1 MDELTREEMVEYIDY
16 LDSRLEAL
24 YAKSDEEPDTK
35 KAEGAYDSDGP
46 IPLKKKKKGGVHQRT
61 PKGYHNDHRS

>member
-24 YAKSDEEPDTK
+24 YAKSDEEPEKK
-35 KAEGAYDSDGP
+35 KAEGADDSDGP
-46 IPLKKKKKGGVHQRT
+46 IPF
-61 PKGYHNDHRS
+61 

>member
-24 YAKSDEEPDTK
+24 YAESDEEPDTK
-35 KAEGAYDSDGP
+35 KAEGADDSDGQ
-46 IPLKKKKKGGVHQRT
+46 IPF
-61 PKGYHNDHRS
+61 